1 MYNMQIIIISVA
13 VLFYEK
19 FRVYNLN
26 QCPILIIKSL
36 FGYVIIKKMINF
48 LLVFLIIFYFCRTK
62 PTIMIK
68 EELLHF
74 LWRTHRIP
82 KIGLRTTSGDAVEIL
97 SAGVLNHSDG
107 PDFLNA
113 KVRIGDVLWVGPVEL
128 HLKSSDW
135 FAHKHQH
142 DSRYE
147 SVILHVVLEEN
158 QQVQVLNRRLPCLEI
173 RQFLT
178 KEIVNKYRDLKACK
192 ENLACS
198 PYEIP
203 DLENSFFWMR
213 DRLITE
219 RLQNRIQYIQSR
231 SFGQQITFYTL
242 LFGALGA
249 KSNRQP
255 FMEFAQKINWPQ
267 LRRWIHR
274 PERIYAYLMY
284 LSGLFD
290 QEVQKLTEYNLI
302 AAYEKSPMLKTFWQ
316 TRQIR
321 PSGQPKKRVLEICA
335 LLVQE
340 VFTPLLETEDAHD
353 YAEQWSQVLAEMQS
367 GSYEHIRFSEFVLRN
382 IALNAII
389 PYAYFR
395 GVQSGDTS
403 WFDFA
408 LSHFEEWPAEQNKIV
423 KLYERKGLKV
433 KSGGDSQALLEL
445 YHNYCVSKKCV
456 SCAIG
461 FTLLRA

>member
-1 MYNMQIIIISVA
+1 
-13 VLFYEK
+13 
-19 FRVYNLN
+19 
-26 QCPILIIKSL
+26 
-36 FGYVIIKKMINF
+36 
-48 LLVFLIIFYFCRTK
+48 
-62 PTIMIK
+62 MIK

-74 LWRTHRIP
+74 LWRKHRIP
-82 KIGLRTTSGDAVEIL
+82 KIGLRTTSGDTVEIL

-113 KVRIGDVLWVGPVEL
+113 KVRIGEVLWVGPVEL

-135 FAHKHQH
+135 YAHKHQH

-158 QQVQVLNRRLPCLEI
+158 QPIEVLNRRLPCLEI

-178 KEIVNKYRDLKACK
+178 KEIVSKYQNLQTCK
-192 ENLACS
+192 ENLACA
-198 PYEIP
+198 PYDIP
-203 DLENSFFWMR
+203 DLDNSFLWMR

-219 RLQNRIQYIQSR
+219 RLQHRIQSIQTSN
-231 SFGQQITFYTL
+231 FGQQIMFYTL

-255 FMEFAQKINWPQ
+255 FMEFAQRINWSQ
-267 LRRWIHR
+267 LSRWSQR

-284 LSGLFD
+284 LSGLFEK
-290 QEVQKLTEYNLI
+290 EVRTLPEYNLI
-302 AAYEKSPMLKTFWQ
+302 KAYESKPMSLNLWQ

-335 LLVQE
+335 LLVND
-340 VFTPLLETEDAHD
+340 VFTTVIESEDAFD
-353 YAEQWSQVLAEMQS
+353 YAENWS
-367 GSYEHIRFSEFVLRN
+367 HIAFEIKAQTYNHIHLSEFVLRN
-382 IALNAII
+382 IALNAIA
-389 PYAYFR
+389 PFAYYR
-395 GVQSGDTS
+395 GLQSGDTA

-408 LSHFEEWPAEQNKIV
+408 LNHVEEWPAERNKIV
-423 KLYERKGLKV
+423 KLYESKGLKI
-433 KSGGDSQALLEL
+433 KTGGDSQALLEL
-445 YHNYCVSKKCV
+445 YQNYCVSKKCV